1 MMTRAA
7 RAVYRARVTS
17 SLATKFFARRE
28 LTWAAL
34 AVACAV
40 VTYYA
45 CQTPEPASTALELAA
60 TVCDAAPNQRRR
72 MIERHVAP
80 QLEVDTSERGAE
92 TFTREELSRVL
103 GELAAVWGRRGRSCQ
118 LELHDWRIESS
129 SGGATWLEATLEMS
143 DSQPSD
149 LHARRRR
156 VRALFRQWSAPPGDD
171 VVQRLERLSVGPPLR
186 AEPEARP

>member
-1 MMTRAA
+1 MTQ
-7 RAVYRARVTS
+7 
-17 SLATKFFARRE
+17 FFGRRE

-34 AVACAV
+34 AVVCAV
-40 VTYYA
+40 GTYYA
-45 CQTPEPASTALELAA
+45 CKTPEPASTALELAA
-60 TVCDAAPNQRRR
+60 VICDAAPNPRKR

-92 TFTREELSRVL
+92 TFTREELTQAL
-103 GELAAVWGRRGRSCQ
+103 GELAAAWGRTGRSCQ
-118 LELHDWRIESS
+118 IELHDFRSESG

-156 VRALFRQWSAPPGDD
+156 VRALFRQWSAPEGGD

>member
-1 MMTRAA
+1 MARNG
-7 RAVYRARVTS
+7 RAVYRVRVTS
-17 SLATKFFARRE
+17 AHTTKFFGQRE
-28 LTWAAL
+28 LIWAAL

-60 TVCDAAPNQRRR
+60 AVCEAGPSQRKR
-72 MIERHVAP
+72 IVERHVAP

-92 TFTREELSRVL
+92 TFTREELTQAL
-103 GELAAVWGRRGRSCQ
+103 GELAAAWSRMGRSCQ
-118 LELHDWRIESS
+118 LELRDFRVQPEA
-129 SGGATWLEATLEMS
+129 GGATRLEATLEMS

-149 LHARRRR
+149 LHARRRQ
-156 VRALFRQWSAPPGDD
+156 VRALFRQWSPPDGD
-171 VVQRLERLSVGPPLR
+171 VLQRLERLSVGPPLR